1 MIVDNLTLEERLGK
15 GAFGEVYLT
24 TKKGVDNKK
33 FATKKFD
40 RDVIE
45 KGEAM
50 KYLKNEIIILQY
62 LNHPNIA
69 KFEEVKKTK
78 KHFYIVMEYCNGGE
92 LSQALAKYKEKYGKP
107 FSEEIV
113 QHFMRQIISAFKYMH
128 ERKIIH
134 RDVKLE
140 NILLDY
146 DNEKD
151 KENFDL
157 MKANVKIIDFGFACK
172 ISKAGLQYTALGSP
186 INMDPLI
193 LKKINSNS
201 RKARQLGYD
210 QKADI
215 WSIGTIC
222 YEMLIGKSAFDA
234 DDMEDLVNKVETGDY
249 SVPTNMSSEV
259 VSFLNGMLQYDS
271 ISKDVKDFTPINLKK
286 VETKLDPKGIK
297 INVKKNASIWS
308 IFNADDETKLT
319 NIQGNDFIKP
329 IDEKEELE
337 FEKQKKKDATNR
349 NFVQLPSK
357 GIPDNPTNQNIG
369 AMTQEEQNNFGKE
382 IGVKE
387 SNYSF
392 SGGIW
397 DAQ

>member
-1 MIVDNLTLEERLGK
+1 M
-15 GAFGEVYLT
+15 
-24 TKKGVDNKK
+24 
-33 FATKKFD
+33 
-40 RDVIE
+40 
-45 KGEAM
+45 
-50 KYLKNEIIILQY
+50 
-62 LNHPNIA
+62 
-69 KFEEVKKTK
+69 
-78 KHFYIVMEYCNGGE
+78 
-92 LSQALAKYKEKYGKP
+92 EKYGKP

-201 RKARQLGYD
+201 RKA

-271 ISKDVKDFTPINLKK
+271 IRRLNADQLSRHAFLTKDVKDFTPINLKK

-397 DAQ
+397 DAK

>member
-1 MIVDNLTLEERLGK
+1 MIVDNLTLEKRLGK

-33 FATKKFD
+33 FATKKFE

-78 KHFYIVMEYCNGGE
+78 KHFYIVMEFCNGGE

-222 YEMLIGKSAFDA
+222 YEMLIGRSAFDA
-234 DDMEDLVNKVETGDY
+234 EDMNDLVSKIEEGDY
-249 SVPTNMSSEV
+249 SIPTTMSREV
-259 VSFLNGMLQYDS
+259 VSFLNGMLQYDGKRRLTAAQLSRHDFLNKDIKTFHS
-271 ISKDVKDFTPINLKK
+271 IDLQKVSKK
-286 VETKLDPKGIK
+286 VDDKGLN
-297 INVKKNASIWS
+297 INVKSNSTIWS
-308 IFNADDETKLT
+308 IFNADSESLLT
-319 NIQGNDFIKP
+319 SIAGHKFIQP
-329 IDEKEELE
+329 VDEKEELE
-337 FEKQKKKDATNR
+337 FEKQNKATGDLKGS
-349 NFVQLPSK
+349 VQLPK
-357 GIPDNPTNQNIG
+357 NGIPNNPVDTNVTADYVFPGSIFDEN
-369 AMTQEEQNNFGKE
+369 
-382 IGVKE
+382 
-387 SNYSF
+387 
-392 SGGIW
+392 
-397 DAQ
+397 